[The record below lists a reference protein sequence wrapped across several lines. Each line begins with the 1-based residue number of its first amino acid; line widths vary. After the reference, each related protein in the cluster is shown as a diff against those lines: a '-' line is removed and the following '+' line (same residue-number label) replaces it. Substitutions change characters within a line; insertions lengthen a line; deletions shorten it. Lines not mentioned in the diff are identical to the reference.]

1 VGGIDQGGR
10 VNLLSGKILV
20 YRVFDIGADVNLE
33 KVQKSFVSDKLPAR
47 FRLNKSS
54 RAMIINNA
62 PLTLTLDGGKL
73 DAIDLSLDYDVA
85 AKIWHFGAISITL
98 QLTIPG
104 DLPWE
109 KLVQLSAWVETD
121 ERLHNLAV
129 QRAVQLVQQFDPA
142 RLQNLSWE
150 TYEDYTIHFF
160 KSLPGAETNALSVFQ
175 NFDVYRLILQEQTE
189 TLSEQMKRGIAEG
202 ALQYSQNDLAVINWN
217 SALVIEPTGSHDIPD
232 VIEFALCQLLEM
244 RYYDDLLDEKL
255 AQLYSALEKK
265 NLSVWET
272 YSEKLSKEA
281 AQKYL
286 EISDTIESVENSLKV
301 VGDYYHAQVFRIA
314 SNRFRFNDWRDSVDQ
329 KLNNLA
335 EISKLLTNE
344 INERRNR
351 LLEIVIIVLIS
362 IEVFPFIIRL
372 FNR

>member
-1 VGGIDQGGR
+1 M
-10 VNLLSGKILV
+10 LSGKILV